1 MIRRMHEE
9 SGRHSEALHSD
20 CGHYRYL
27 LTRRWGQGGTL
38 LYVMLNPSTA
48 DERQNDPTIE
58 RCERR
63 ARAMGFGA
71 FAVANLFG
79 WKATLPKVLKRTTD
93 PIGTQNDEVLLGAA
107 TRADLI
113 LCGWGTHG
121 AHLGRGAQVR
131 EKLAAANLPLWSLGL
146 TKDGHPRHPLYV
158 SYATEPQ
165 RWGGQ

>member
-1 MIRRMHEE
+1 MIRRTHEE
-9 SGRHSEALHSD
+9 PGRQSEALHSD
-20 CGHYRYL
+20 CGLYRYL

-63 ARAMGFGA
+63 ARAMGFGS
-71 FAVANLFG
+71 FKVANLFG
-79 WKATLPKVLKRTTD
+79 WKATLPKDLKRAAD
-93 PIGTQNDEVLLGAA
+93 PIGQHNDEVLLNAA
-107 TRADLI
+107 THADLI

-121 AHLGRGAQVR
+121 AHLGRGEAVR
-131 EKLAAANLPLWSLGL
+131 GKLAAANLPLWSLGL
-146 TKDGHPRHPLYV
+146 TKDGHPRHPLYI

-165 RWGGQ
+165 IWDGQ